1 MRSQSPAPLNNSTS
15 VGPGLGALRAPSPSP
30 FDDDDDALD
39 DPLAGHSQILSGR
52 SKEKKSKKEKKAK
65 KEHRRAAS
73 PDEEIV
79 PVRAVPSLLDGPS
92 LENSV
97 EEAGFDEALV
107 LDDSPIHSAGA
118 QLSGLSRS
126 PAV

>member
-15 VGPGLGALRAPSPSP
+15 VGPGLGALRAPSPPSP
-30 FDDDDDALD
+30 LDDDDPLD
-39 DPLAGHSQILSGR
+39 DPLAGHSQMLSGR

-73 PDEEIV
+73 PDEEIQ

-107 LDDSPIHSAGA
+107 LDDSPVHSAGA